1 MHLRGLAP
9 LSNRV
14 AGHQEAQMRKAVS
27 VVVVSAMVGIFLD
40 ALLGPDETIAQRDM
54 TTEIGMP
61 FYGLHVA
68 LPPDMTNFPAEIV
81 PLP

>member
-1 MHLRGLAP
+1 
-9 LSNRV
+9 
-14 AGHQEAQMRKAVS
+14 MRKAIWI
-27 VVVVSAMVGIFLD
+27 VVVAALISIFLD

-68 LPPDMTNFPAEIV
+68 LPPDMKNFPAEIV

>member
-1 MHLRGLAP
+1 MHLRGLAS
-9 LSNRV
+9 LSDRV

-27 VVVVSAMVGIFLD
+27 IVVVAALIGTVLD
-40 ALLGPDETIAQRDM
+40 ALLGPDETVAQRDVM
-54 TTEIGMP
+54 TEIGMP

-68 LPPDMTNFPAEIV
+68 LPPDMKNFPAEIV